1 MGEPVPAGCKVPQ
14 FIFALEEMGRYA
26 LYLAKTKNSKQL
38 PGKSKPKL
46 RLTALFLAVFALKVA
61 VEAISTAETLGL
73 VHKLVQVALLFI
85 ACVRLLTFL
94 RLFLSIGFI
103 VSMLL
108 EVLPRLGGFL
118 TILFILNLNF
128 AAAIAVLGQPE
139 LTRGGKLG
147 MIAEPLAFLVL
158 VFKLS
163 LGDLGEKFSSSDPV
177 SNYLILAIWLLI
189 VLFIYIIMLN
199 FVIAVVGETY
209 QDVKDFYKQCH
220 FQYKAE
226 INEQVWW
233 LPASYMKMQQQ
244 TLVIRKFKK
253 LDCEWTK

>member
-1 MGEPVPAGCKVPQ
+1 
-14 FIFALEEMGRYA
+14 MGRYA
-26 LYLAKTKNSKQL
+26 LYVAKTKNSTHL
-38 PGKSKPKL
+38 TGKSKPKL
-46 RLTALFLAVFALKVA
+46 RLTALFLVVFALKA
-61 VEAISTAETLGL
+61 AAEAISTAETPGL
-73 VHKLVQVALLFI
+73 VHKLIQVALLFI

-139 LTRGGKLG
+139 LTSGGKLG

-163 LGDLGEKFSSSDPV
+163 LGDLGEKFTSSDPV

-233 LPASYMKMQQQ
+233 IPASKMQQQ
-244 TLVIRKFKK
+244 TLVIKKFKK
-253 LDCEWTK
+253 LNCECWTK

>member
-1 MGEPVPAGCKVPQ
+1 MGH
-14 FIFALEEMGRYA
+14 YA
-26 LYLAKTKNSKQL
+26 LYLAKTKNSKHSK
-38 PGKSKPKL
+38 GKSKPKL
-46 RLTALFLAVFALKVA
+46 RLTALFLVVFALKVT
-61 VEAISTAETLGL
+61 VEAISTAKTPGL
-73 VHKLVQVALLFI
+73 IHKLIQVALLFI
-85 ACVRLLTFL
+85 ACIRLLTFL

-118 TILFILNLNF
+118 AILFILNLNF
-128 AAAIAVLGQPE
+128 ATAIAVLGEPE
-139 LTRGGKLG
+139 LTRGEDFGKLG
-147 MIAEPLAFLVL
+147 MIAEPLAFVVL

-163 LGDLGEKFSSSDPV
+163 LGDLGEKFTSSDPV

-226 INEQVWW
+226 INE
-233 LPASYMKMQQQ
+233 
-244 TLVIRKFKK
+244 
-253 LDCEWTK
+253 

>member
-1 MGEPVPAGCKVPQ
+1 
-14 FIFALEEMGRYA
+14 
-26 LYLAKTKNSKQL
+26 
-38 PGKSKPKL
+38 
-46 RLTALFLAVFALKVA
+46 LTALFLVVFALKAA
-61 VEAISTAETLGL
+61 VEAVSTTQTPGL
-73 VHKLVQVALLFI
+73 LHKLIQVALLFI
-85 ACVRLLTFL
+85 VCIRLLTFL

-118 TILFILNLNF
+118 TILLILNLNF
-128 AAAIAVLGQPE
+128 ATAIAVLGQPE
-139 LTRGGKLG
+139 LTRLDSGDGGKLD
-147 MIAEPLAFLVL
+147 MIAEPLAFVVQ

-163 LGDLGEKFSSSDPV
+163 LGDLGEKFRSSDPV

-220 FQYKAE
+220 YQYKAQ
-226 INEQVWW
+226 INE
-233 LPASYMKMQQQ
+233 
-244 TLVIRKFKK
+244 
-253 LDCEWTK
+253 

>member
-1 MGEPVPAGCKVPQ
+1 MEEPVPAGYKVLQ
-14 FIFALEEMGRYA
+14 FIFALGEMGRYA
-26 LYLAKTKNSKQL
+26 LYLAKTRNSTHL
-38 PGKSKPKL
+38 TGKSKPKL
-46 RLTALFLAVFALKVA
+46 RLTALFLVVFALKAA
-61 VEAISTAETLGL
+61 VEAISTAETPGL
-73 VHKLVQVALLFI
+73 VHKLIQVALLFI

-108 EVLPRLGGFL
+108 EVVPRLGGFL
-118 TILFILNLNF
+118 TILLILNLNF
-128 AAAIAVLGQPE
+128 AAAIAVLGQPLSSE
-139 LTRGGKLG
+139 LASGGKLG
-147 MIAEPLAFLVL
+147 VIAEPLAFVVL

-163 LGDLGEKFSSSDPV
+163 LGDLGEKFSSSDTV

-233 LPASYMKMQQQ
+233 LPES
-244 TLVIRKFKK
+244 
-253 LDCEWTK
+253 

>member
-1 MGEPVPAGCKVPQ
+1 MGH
-14 FIFALEEMGRYA
+14 YA
-26 LYLAKTKNSKQL
+26 LYLAKTKNSKHL
-38 PGKSKPKL
+38 KWKSKPKF
-46 RLTALFLAVFALKVA
+46 RLTALFLVIFALKVA
-61 VEAISTAETLGL
+61 AEAISTAKTPGL
-73 VHKLVQVALLFI
+73 IHKLIQVALLFI
-85 ACVRLLTFL
+85 ACIRLLTFL

-118 TILFILNLNF
+118 AILLILNLNF
-128 AAAIAVLGQPE
+128 ATAIAVLGEPE
-139 LTRGGKLG
+139 FTRGGKLG
-147 MIAEPLAFLVL
+147 MITEPLAFVVL

-163 LGDLGEKFSSSDPV
+163 LGDLGEKFASSDPV

-226 INEQVWW
+226 INE
-233 LPASYMKMQQQ
+233 
-244 TLVIRKFKK
+244 
-253 LDCEWTK
+253 